1 MRLAVASELGI
12 AAARKVEDAVIG
24 VRFIRVG
31 EAELPIPG
39 F

>member
-24 VRFIRVG
+24 VRFVRVG